1 MLAGINTLQAESL
14 NSSNEEHYLFRIL
27 DTIRGAQDNTRFV
40 LFTHEGNHDRYE
52 GWMRVR
58 VKPYGRGGLGW
69 SNGDPGFAAAV
80 RQAKVDVLLSLL
92 EAAPVNSPVPT
103 VLYTLGLSAWQ
114 DELNKSGSA
123 VKAAK
128 RACAQARA
136 ILLPSEFMR
145 RKCLELFESPLD
157 KSIVAHPGVDAGLDT
172 RQPSLLNAPYF
183 MSFLDSA
190 TTAHLSE
197 ACADL
202 KKRNNDFPYPLII
215 AGPPSD
221 TEPLSWGENIIRVE
235 TYTPQVLASLY
246 QHSAAFLYPAK
257 YDGSGMRVIEALRAG
272 ATVVTPTGNAANEL
286 AGDIPFFYNPA
297 SAASMGQ
304 AIRWAIEQT
313 PAQRKQR
320 IQQGRTLAGKYS
332 WEKTAWKLLAAL
344 KR

>member
-1 MLAGINTLQAESL
+1 MLAGINTLQAEGL
-14 NSSNEEHYLFRIL
+14 NTSNEEHFLFRIL

-40 LFTHEGNHDRYE
+40 LFTHEGNHDMFE

-58 VKPYGRGGLGW
+58 IKLHGRGGLGW
-69 SNGDPGFAAAV
+69 SNSGPGLAAAI
-80 RQAKVDVLLSLL
+80 RQSKVDVVLSLL
-92 EAAPVNSPVPT
+92 ETAPANSPVPT
-103 VLYTLGLSAWQ
+103 VLYTLGLTAWQ
-114 DELNKSGSA
+114 DELNKHGPA
-123 VKAAK
+123 IKAAK

-157 KSIVAHPGVDAGLDT
+157 KGIVAHPGVETGLDT
-172 RQPSLLNAPYF
+172 PQPSMLNTPYLMTF
-183 MSFLDSA
+183 FDSA
-190 TTAHLSE
+190 TAAHLSE
-197 ACADL
+197 ACASL
-202 KKRNNDFPYPLII
+202 KKRNSGFPYPLVI

-221 TEPLSWGENIIRVE
+221 TEPPSWGENSIRVE
-235 TYTPQVLASLY
+235 AYTPSVLASLY

-272 ATVVTPTGNAANEL
+272 ATAVTPTGNAANEL

-297 SAASMGQ
+297 SAASMVQ
-304 AIRWAIEQT
+304 AIRWAIEQS

-320 IQQGRTLAGKYS
+320 IQHGRTLSGKFS